1 MLHIAICDDEKD
13 FVQYLTDLLNQY
25 SKETGR
31 NIKITPYYDGMELIE
46 KYDPTIDL
54 IFLDIQ
60 MKMVDGLH
68 AAERIR
74 QMNETVGIIFL
85 TTLTQ
90 YGLEGYK
97 YHATNYIIKPMK
109 YARLKSEMDKFV
121 ERSQKEDIPSL
132 VITNDTGKYK
142 VPLKSIRY
150 VETYNRNL
158 MFHTEQENIICYK
171 SMKEVERELCD
182 KDFVRC
188 HTSYI
193 VNLFYVKG
201 IKKLD
206 IELITGE
213 VIPISQPKRKEFME
227 RLTDYWGGFLM
238 MRFFEILSFLL
249 AWGYTAVFFLILKSF
264 LPLRKNV
271 VLKVIAFLV
280 CGYLADSIIYSN
292 DAGSLFGTMLLF
304 FLYVLLFY
312 RGTFMEK
319 LSVMLVFYPALIA
332 INYLML
338 DTGGRLFKIITQA
351 SYEETLQSPTLM
363 LISTAIYTVS
373 LLLRL
378 LFWIGAWLVLRRFL
392 EKIPS
397 HLNIKTWLIIDM
409 LILASFVAIFTIIY
423 FMPENTAIVYPIC
436 GASIFS
442 SFGCM
447 YLAAY
452 IYDSMQTAYRVQ
464 QMETQRDYYK
474 ERIAEE
480 ERVRSIYH
488 DLKNHLL
495 VMESRQNTAETRQMA
510 ETLRSQIADYEDY
523 VHTGN
528 EFLDIILKDKAAKA
542 REKQI
547 DFSALVD
554 FKGMD
559 FIEPLD
565 ISTIFSNALDNAME
579 ASERLPEDQR
589 LVTVKAERVRDM
601 LIITVEN
608 NTLPGTR
615 PAEGTTKK
623 DRFVHGFGIPNIKKA
638 VEKYDGQ
645 CSFHQGDGTYLL
657 KILIPIP

>member
-1 MLHIAICDDEKD
+1 
-13 FVQYLTDLLNQY
+13 
-25 SKETGR
+25 
-31 NIKITPYYDGMELIE
+31 
-46 KYDPTIDL
+46 
-54 IFLDIQ
+54 
-60 MKMVDGLH
+60 
-68 AAERIR
+68 
-74 QMNETVGIIFL
+74 
-85 TTLTQ
+85 
-90 YGLEGYK
+90 
-97 YHATNYIIKPMK
+97 
-109 YARLKSEMDKFV
+109 
-121 ERSQKEDIPSL
+121 
-132 VITNDTGKYK
+132 
-142 VPLKSIRY
+142 
-150 VETYNRNL
+150 
-158 MFHTEQENIICYK
+158 
-171 SMKEVERELCD
+171 
-182 KDFVRC
+182 
-188 HTSYI
+188 
-193 VNLFYVKG
+193 
-201 IKKLD
+201 
-206 IELITGE
+206 
-213 VIPISQPKRKEFME
+213 
-227 RLTDYWGGFLM
+227 M

-338 DTGGRLFKIITQA
+338 VTGGRLFKIITQA